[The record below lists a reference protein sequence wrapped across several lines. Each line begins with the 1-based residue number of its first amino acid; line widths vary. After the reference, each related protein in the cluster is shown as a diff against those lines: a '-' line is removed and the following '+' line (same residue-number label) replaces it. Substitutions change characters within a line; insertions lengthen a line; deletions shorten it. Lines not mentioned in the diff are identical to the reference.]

1 MFHELS
7 TCVARLPGLP
17 RGKSVTPLYNI
28 IQNKQKHQRQNI
40 SMAGKTWKYVKLMEK
55 A

>member
-7 TCVARLPGLP
+7 ACMSYP

-28 IQNKQKHQRQNI
+28 IERNKNFKDKIFQWQARLEN
-40 SMAGKTWKYVKLMEK
+40 T
-55 A
+55 